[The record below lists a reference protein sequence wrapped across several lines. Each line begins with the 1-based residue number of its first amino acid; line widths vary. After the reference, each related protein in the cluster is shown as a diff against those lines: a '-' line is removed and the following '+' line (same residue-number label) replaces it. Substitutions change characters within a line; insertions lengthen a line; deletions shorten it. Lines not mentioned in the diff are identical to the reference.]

1 MTFTGRYRKLAGM
14 LRQRLMTKRYLI
26 VLDDMWDGIAW
37 DELRL
42 SFPDVGNKNRII
54 ITTRLEEVVKKV
66 KYHTDPYSLPFLTL
80 NESCKLLQ
88 KKVFHQEGCPL
99 ELQVV
104 SEAVARKCKGLPLV
118 VVLVAGIIKKNKM
131 EASWWHEV
139 KSFLLSNIGKSEEY
153 SLATMHL
160 SYDNLPDYL
169 RPCLLYMGMF
179 PEDAIIPVSKLISL
193 WIAEGFVHNIE
204 SGRSMEEVAEGY
216 LTELISSN
224 VVMVSRRRYNNTVKY
239 CQVHDVVLHFCLEK
253 SKEEKFMLAVKG
265 YFSHFQTLGWNETRL
280 SFNFR
285 NKLFHEVNSSK
296 ILQTLKR
303 NPVNDEEIVGLETAA
318 EKLIQY
324 LTQEENKLNVIP
336 IVGMGGQGKTTIARI
351 LYNNDRI
358 VHHFDVRAWCIIS
371 QTYNWRELL
380 QDILSQVTGSKD
392 RGYKD
397 HYLADMLR
405 KSLMRKRYL
414 IVLDDMWDEESCQLL
429 QKKVFQ
435 QEVFPPELQ
444 VVSQAVAE
452 RCNGLPL
459 LVVLVA
465 GIIKRKKMEASWWH
479 NVRNSLCY
487 YLGKSEEYTH
497 SIMQLSYVNLPCHLR
512 PCLLYMGMFPKDVR
526 IPVPALISSWIC
538 EGFVQR
544 DKSGKSL
551 EETAEGYL
559 MELISSNV
567 VMISTREDND
577 RVEYCQVHDIVLH
590 FCLEKSREE
599 KFMQS
604 VKLQFRPSDGNKHQ
618 ISLDWKANSAGITQ
632 RSFHQNLRSLIMNNA
647 GEFANLDPFGL
658 ASKLRLLKVLD
669 LSYIRVRDSSSATL
683 EPLIHLKY
691 LAVFTDKFYFHRE
704 SHLLHLE
711 TLIVKCLPNHT
722 SLPGSFWRMEKLRH
736 VEISKAGFDLRNNK
750 LGIFEESSKLEN
762 LRILRG
768 VVIQIC
774 DPDSMDVLLGNF
786 EIMQSFVPT

>member
-1 MTFTGRYRKLAGM
+1 
-14 LRQRLMTKRYLI
+14 
-26 VLDDMWDGIAW
+26 
-37 DELRL
+37 
-42 SFPDVGNKNRII
+42 
-54 ITTRLEEVVKKV
+54 
-66 KYHTDPYSLPFLTL
+66 
-80 NESCKLLQ
+80 
-88 KKVFHQEGCPL
+88 
-99 ELQVV
+99 
-104 SEAVARKCKGLPLV
+104 
-118 VVLVAGIIKKNKM
+118 
-131 EASWWHEV
+131 
-139 KSFLLSNIGKSEEY
+139 
-153 SLATMHL
+153 
-160 SYDNLPDYL
+160 
-169 RPCLLYMGMF
+169 
-179 PEDAIIPVSKLISL
+179 
-193 WIAEGFVHNIE
+193 
-204 SGRSMEEVAEGY
+204 
-216 LTELISSN
+216 
-224 VVMVSRRRYNNTVKY
+224 
-239 CQVHDVVLHFCLEK
+239 
-253 SKEEKFMLAVKG
+253 
-265 YFSHFQTLGWNETRL
+265 
-280 SFNFR
+280 
-285 NKLFHEVNSSK
+285 
-296 ILQTLKR
+296 
-303 NPVNDEEIVGLETAA
+303 
-318 EKLIQY
+318 
-324 LTQEENKLNVIP
+324 
-336 IVGMGGQGKTTIARI
+336 MGGQGKTTIARI

-397 HYLADMLR
+397 DYLADMLR

-414 IVLDDMWDEESCQLL
+414 IVLDDMWDGMAWNDLWRYFRVVGKRSTIIITTRLEKVGEHVKGHINPYYLPFLTTEESCQLL

-452 RCNGLPL
+452 RSNGLPL

-479 NVRNSLCY
+479 KVRNSLCY
-487 YLGKSEEYTH
+487 YLGNSEEYTH
-497 SIMQLSYVNLPCHLR
+497 SIMQLSYVNLHCHLR

-551 EETAEGYL
+551 EETAE
-559 MELISSNV
+559 
-567 VMISTREDND
+567 
-577 RVEYCQVHDIVLH
+577 VLH

-618 ISLDWKANSAGITQ
+618 ISLDWNANSAGIAR

-691 LAVFTDKFYFHRE
+691 LAFFTDYSIFTE
-704 SHLLHLE
+704 
-711 TLIVKCLPNHT
+711 NHICCT
-722 SLPGSFWRMEKLRH
+722 
-736 VEISKAGFDLRNNK
+736 
-750 LGIFEESSKLEN
+750 SKL
-762 LRILRG
+762 
-768 VVIQIC
+768 
-774 DPDSMDVLLGNF
+774 
-786 EIMQSFVPT
+786 

>member
-1 MTFTGRYRKLAGM
+1 
-14 LRQRLMTKRYLI
+14 
-26 VLDDMWDGIAW
+26 
-37 DELRL
+37 
-42 SFPDVGNKNRII
+42 
-54 ITTRLEEVVKKV
+54 
-66 KYHTDPYSLPFLTL
+66 
-80 NESCKLLQ
+80 
-88 KKVFHQEGCPL
+88 
-99 ELQVV
+99 
-104 SEAVARKCKGLPLV
+104 
-118 VVLVAGIIKKNKM
+118 
-131 EASWWHEV
+131 
-139 KSFLLSNIGKSEEY
+139 
-153 SLATMHL
+153 
-160 SYDNLPDYL
+160 
-169 RPCLLYMGMF
+169 
-179 PEDAIIPVSKLISL
+179 
-193 WIAEGFVHNIE
+193 
-204 SGRSMEEVAEGY
+204 
-216 LTELISSN
+216 
-224 VVMVSRRRYNNTVKY
+224 
-239 CQVHDVVLHFCLEK
+239 
-253 SKEEKFMLAVKG
+253 MLAVKG

-280 SFNFR
+280 SFNFS

-296 ILQTLKR
+296 ILQTLKS

-324 LTQEENKLNVIP
+324 FTQEENKLNVIP

-397 HYLADMLR
+397 DYLADMLR

-414 IVLDDMWDEESCQLL
+414 IVLDDMWDGMAWNDLWRYFRVVGKRSTIIITTRLEKVGEHVKGHINPYYLPFLTTEESCQLL

-452 RCNGLPL
+452 RSNGLPL

-479 NVRNSLCY
+479 KVRNSLCY

-497 SIMQLSYVNLPCHLR
+497 SIMQLSSEEYTHSIMQLSYVNLHCHLR

-551 EETAEGYL
+551 EETA
-559 MELISSNV
+559 
-567 VMISTREDND
+567 EDND

-618 ISLDWKANSAGITQ
+618 ISLDWNANSAGIAR

-669 LSYIRVRDSSSATL
+669 LSYIRVRDS
-683 EPLIHLKY
+683 
-691 LAVFTDKFYFHRE
+691 
-704 SHLLHLE
+704 
-711 TLIVKCLPNHT
+711 
-722 SLPGSFWRMEKLRH
+722 MEKLRH

-774 DPDSMDVLLGNF
+774 DPDSMDVLLGKFPNLQELDIKF
-786 EIMQSFVPT
+786 LGYGDNAKFCPNLKSLTQLQILRLSFGGSIILCGLQLPSNLKKLVIMGTHIESTNALLAQLESLEYLQLRDFNYETGKWDVSDASSPLLETLVIKRCHWLEEIPHSFAYIPTLKQITFIWWVEQESLKASAVKIKEEVADIEGYDRIDISIGDMWGNLKQL